1 MLGPNLLPYSNGTTT
16 LSPAAAA
23 AAAAAGAHFT
33 NAYDFA
39 AASQY
44 NPASQL
50 DATTLNAAA
59 AAAAGFPYNTSPLSS
74 ANPAAVAS
82 SQNLAYNAY
91 AALAQQA
98 LPTLTAAAAAYQQ

>member
-1 MLGPNLLPYSNGTTT
+1 LLPYSSGTTT
-16 LSPAAAA
+16 LSP
-23 AAAAAGAHFT
+23 AAAGAHFT

-39 AASQY
+39 AASQF
-44 NPASQL
+44 NQAAQL
-50 DATTLNAAA
+50 DATTLNAAAA

-98 LPTLTAAAAAYQQ
+98 LPTLTAAAAYQQ

>member
-16 LSPAAAA
+16 LSPAAA

-44 NPASQL
+44 NPAAQL
-50 DATTLNAAA
+50 DATTLNAA

-98 LPTLTAAAAAYQQ
+98 LPTLTAAAAYQQ